1 VIRALITVPSTGLQV
16 RLLMLA
22 GALAVAVPLVVAARL
37 TPDPAGLGTHQQLGF
52 SPCVFRAVW
61 GVRCPACGM
70 TTSWAYFVRGQFVAS
85 AQANPAGAMLA
96 TMACVA
102 VVVLIFHTVAG
113 RIPRRGWLVGL
124 AWGMIVVFV
133 VAVAD
138 WAWRLM

>member
-1 VIRALITVPSTGLQV
+1 
-16 RLLMLA
+16 MLA
-22 GALAVAVPLVVAARL
+22 GALVFAVPLVVAARL

-52 SPCVFRAVW
+52 PPCAFRAVW

-70 TTSWAYFVRGQFVAS
+70 TTSWAYFVRGQIVSS

-96 TMACVA
+96 
-102 VVVLIFHTVAG
+102 VLTCTVSVCLLFHAVAG
-113 RIPRRGWLVGL
+113 RIPRSGWYAAL
-124 AWGMIVVFV
+124 AWGMIVVLV